1 MDKYR
6 EVTIEDIL
14 NIKKIILTRDDIYR
28 ITQNQQTIKDYLKM
42 HNKSEILEEEWYK
55 FLIKNDEYINKENL
69 VLIIMSRYS
78 ERLDRISGD
87 IKLVPKSDFD
97 TRLRLQEEY
106 NIITEELIKLRQL
119 AEKMKETVLC
129 VMVYNR
135 SLGQL
140 KLDILNSKDLSNTK
154 RKHNKNYTKYK
165 MIENDL
171 ATKSNHKNGI
181 DNILTIIENE
191 DFKDSFINNEIGEAA
206 LFVIKQNIANK
217 VNKFKANRNTNVDE
231 FTSKNNRTLSNMS
244 PEEVVKGISAELI
257 EYSEYIDLDKLL
269 QYCAYRISEKLEN
282 GDTENILIYKKI
294 LSKIIKLIDKDKIA
308 ETYIKAKNDK
318 EIKFT
323 IEDIEECFKRINGE
337 NYISKLDIIKYRD
350 SILTGNTNLN
360 QIDSYTI
367 SLLEF
372 SNDEIETMMDYSLDN
387 FLYGADKLNYSLEQI
402 IQKQNDNDNIPFE
415 ALAIS
420 LYRTEKINFENILD
434 LYVRKLIS
442 AEFFKKFS
450 EETNISSEISLNT
463 INQRYLALKKS
474 KEVKNEETEK
484 LDAIIDIYKILNIDG
499 KSIEEQ
505 EEASN
510 EVMYQIAE
518 DFEDEEDILFY
529 YNKGLVTLGIV
540 AEWCGESTI
549 EKLYNESKISK
560 EDLINLSNHGK
571 ISGKFVEQI
580 LLVDDMQYDE
590 LMDLIIRGS
599 VSEQKIVDL
608 YMQGKIFDVDFE
620 EMLNNGIISHEE
632 YFTATELRTQEKLEE
647 NSKIKL
653 APILKDIPDK
663 KSLLFDVV
671 EKEEG
676 EPEDWFTGTD
686 SEGTRN
692 VKTLIDPGVRYEFLK
707 MLGAMQ
713 AEVLDIDETNAFY
726 NYEFFVIPNS
736 NGEIDLESVVI
747 AERFYVDKETKDR
760 FATDNATYFFQY
772 KDLMVNSNMSKN
784 EMTKERDK
792 IVFRASHRS
801 GIWAV
806 SVLQKLAQTMLS
818 TKFKECT
825 TEKEKDER
833 AEMVLEQLHR
843 ILTPEQIKD
852 ILDLT
857 GEIDDEEKYTYEII
871 DGYNTRKDSNKKI
884 SDEGFG
890 EL

>member
-294 LSKIIKLIDKDKIA
+294 LSKIIKLINKDKIA

-350 SILTGNTNLN
+350 SILTGNTSLN

-402 IQKQNDNDNIPFE
+402 IQKQNGNDNIPFE

-463 INQRYLALKKS
+463 INQKYLALKKS
-474 KEVKNEETEK
+474 KEVKNEETAK

-560 EDLINLSNHGK
+560 EDLINLSNQGK

-692 VKTLIDPGVRYEFLK
+692 VKSLIDPGVRYEFLK